1 MKLYNTMTQQVEQ
14 FVPLEP
20 GKVKIYTC
28 GPTVYN
34 YAHIG
39 NLRTYVSED
48 ILVRSLRFLGYEVI
62 RAMNVTDVGHL
73 ESDAD
78 EGEDKMLKGARR
90 ERKTVWQIADYY
102 TDVFFQD
109 MEKLHLQKPDIVMRA
124 TDQIDE
130 YIEFIQVLQD
140 KGYAYQAGGNIYYDV
155 SKFPDYTKLSR
166 MPLENLQHGSR
177 GEVSLDE
184 NKRNPYDFALWFTK
198 SKFDDQEMKWDS
210 PFGRGYPGWHLEC
223 SVISLKALGEQLDI
237 HCGGVDHISTHHTN
251 EIAQTESYT
260 GRKWVNYWWHAEF
273 LITDEGRMSKSKG
286 GFLSLSRLQELGYD
300 PMDYKYFL
308 LGSHY
313 RKQLM
318 FSDEGMD
325 SARTAYQ
332 KLKERTLALEEAI
345 ETEAYL
351 DQFKAALAD
360 DLNTANAL
368 TLLYAVLKDDS
379 LKSGEKRYIIQQM
392 DTVLGLDLFRE
403 KEHDLDVE
411 TIERLIAE
419 RNTAKSEKNWARADE
434 IRQQL
439 IDMGISIMDGKD
451 GTTWKVN

>member
-1 MKLYNTMTQQVEQ
+1 
-14 FVPLEP
+14 
-20 GKVKIYTC
+20 
-28 GPTVYN
+28 
-34 YAHIG
+34 
-39 NLRTYVSED
+39 
-48 ILVRSLRFLGYEVI
+48 
-62 RAMNVTDVGHL
+62 
-73 ESDAD
+73 
-78 EGEDKMLKGARR
+78 
-90 ERKTVWQIADYY
+90 
-102 TDVFFQD
+102 
-109 MEKLHLQKPDIVMRA
+109 
-124 TDQIDE
+124 
-130 YIEFIQVLQD
+130 
-140 KGYAYQAGGNIYYDV
+140 
-155 SKFPDYTKLSR
+155 
-166 MPLENLQHGSR
+166 
-177 GEVSLDE
+177 
-184 NKRNPYDFALWFTK
+184 
-198 SKFDDQEMKWDS
+198 
-210 PFGRGYPGWHLEC
+210 
-223 SVISLKALGEQLDI
+223 
-237 HCGGVDHISTHHTN
+237 
-251 EIAQTESYT
+251 
-260 GRKWVNYWWHAEF
+260 
-273 LITDEGRMSKSKG
+273 
-286 GFLSLSRLQELGYD
+286 
-300 PMDYKYFL
+300 MDYKYFL